1 MKDVRPKAVQDIHP
15 KVAAGGIAGAVTILV
30 VYAAALLGLEIP
42 PEVSSAFTVVIGFAA
57 GYIKS
62 A

>member
-1 MKDVRPKAVQDIHP
+1 MNVNP
-15 KVAAGGIAGAVTILV
+15 KVAAGGIAGSVTILLV
-30 VYAAALLGLEIP
+30 WIANMLGLDVP
-42 PEVSSAFTVVIGFAA
+42 PEAASAFTVVVGTLA